1 MDRPSRKASH
11 SSSSRW
17 RLLAAILAV
26 VCWPGTALSTGSLP
40 DAPERTLLLLDL
52 RVDGVVRAESLSALG
67 AETGSYY
74 LDFAHFLQAVDFPIR
89 RSGRLWEGWFRGE
102 SRTFRWHMD
111 ARELERNAA
120 TETAPG
126 PEAWFIEDGHV
137 YVALEVVERWFDVT
151 LEIDRAGQWLTLTCP
166 EGLPFQKW
174 EEQKLAKYRLR
185 PAEREASSVFVSDQ
199 YRWVTVPT
207 FNLSSHVTTSASDS
221 AESRSATLSMLNSF
235 DLLKHSVLYSGSFA
249 SGTNQ
254 GRSHSHRMTVER
266 AAPTADGTLF
276 MGANRYAFGDVM
288 PSHSNLVLDST
299 SGRGFILE
307 RHPAGYASGMNAATI
322 AGDAPVGWE
331 VELYRN
337 GILLDFATVN
347 VDGRYVFEDQE
358 TVLGENVFVARL
370 YGPQGQVAEQAHTV
384 WGGGV
389 ELESG
394 DYDFSVSHIDYDH
407 RLLEGID
414 FDAERLPAKYATDVR
429 ATRALTP
436 DLQIGAAFTRAGV
449 GNRDRDG
456 SFTDEDYLALNG
468 RVRLA
473 RGVLIGE
480 VVDQLDAGRAVSLE
494 YLTGRWGQSLSLARR
509 SYRDFTSPVS
519 VRRQDVR
526 HENEV
531 SLSSPL
537 QRFGLTGYSLRFRH
551 SRLSEGSNEYRIQH
565 RVGARVGPLS
575 LRNDLDHVIAG
586 GSGATSGQFKAAGRF
601 RSFSFRGQADYHLG
615 FAEALRQVSGT
626 LGWDISQRTYASMSV
641 AQVLA
646 GEGGTQFSGL
656 FSARFGDLDL
666 SFNVST
672 DLEKRWKVGLGL
684 NFSFGYDRHSRSLVT
699 SDRSL
704 AHSGRAALKLFV
716 DENNNGIRDQDE
728 QPVQWASYRDAE
740 TISSAPG
747 TLPLRAMPRYQPVR
761 IETRHLKFD
770 DPFLIPREGGYEIYT
785 HAGSELSVDVAVVPT
800 GDIEGYVFA
809 SSEDAGVSRA
819 ARDLPV
825 SLRSPS
831 GKIVATARTEFDGF
845 YCFTGVPPG
854 PYEVHVGEASG
865 RTVIETVVL
874 DARVGL
880 AQVDGIHL

>member
-1 MDRPSRKASH
+1 
-11 SSSSRW
+11 
-17 RLLAAILAV
+17 
-26 VCWPGTALSTGSLP
+26 
-40 DAPERTLLLLDL
+40 
-52 RVDGVVRAESLSALG
+52 VDGAVRAESLATLG
-67 AETGSYY
+67 DGSGNYY
-74 LDFAHFLQAVDFPIR
+74 LDLAHFLRAVEFPIYL
-89 RSGRLWEGWFRGE
+89 SGRLWEGWFRGE

-111 ARELERNAA
+111 SSELERDGS
-120 TETAPG
+120 TERAPDSG
-126 PEAWFIEDGHV
+126 AWFIEDDHV
-137 YVALEVVERWFDVT
+137 YVAMEVVEGWFDVS
-151 LEIDRAGQWLTLTCP
+151 LDIDRAGQWLTLTCP

-174 EEQKLAKYRLR
+174 EEQKLAKYQLR

-199 YRWVTVPT
+199 YRWATVPT
-207 FNLSSHVTTSASDS
+207 FNLSSHLSTGATNS

-235 DLLKHSVLYSGSFA
+235 DFLKHSVLYSGSLA
-249 SGTNQ
+249 SGTDQ
-254 GRSHSHRMTVER
+254 DRSHSHRLTIER
-266 AAPTADGTLF
+266 GAPTANGTLF
-276 MGANRYAFGDVM
+276 MGANRYALGDVM
-288 PSHSNLVLDST
+288 PRHSNLVLDST

-307 RHPAGYASGMNAATI
+307 RHPAGYASGMNSATI

-337 GILLDFATVN
+337 GVLLDFATVN
-347 VDGRYVFEDQE
+347 GDGRYVFENQE
-358 TVLGENVFVARL
+358 TVFGENVFVARL
-370 YGPQGQVAEQAHTV
+370 YGPQGQTAEQAHTM

-394 DYDFSVSHIDYDH
+394 DYDFSISHIDYDR

-414 FDAERLPAKYATDVR
+414 VDADRLPAEYATDLR
-429 ATRALTP
+429 ATRALTS

-449 GNRDRDG
+449 GNRERDG

-468 RVRLA
+468 RIRLA

-480 VVDQLDAGRAVSLE
+480 VVDQLDAGRAVSVE

-509 SYRDFTSPVS
+509 TFRDFESPVS

-531 SLSSPL
+531 SLSAPL
-537 QRFGLTGYSLRFRH
+537 GRFGLTGYSLRFRH
-551 SRLSEGSNEYRIQH
+551 SRLSGGSDEYRIQH
-565 RVGARVGPLS
+565 RLGARLGPLS
-575 LRNDLDHVIAG
+575 LRNDLDHVVLG
-586 GSGATSGQFKAAGRF
+586 DSRATSGQFKAAGRF
-601 RSFSFRGQADYHLG
+601 RSLSFRGQADYHLG
-615 FAEALRQVSGT
+615 FAETLRQVSGT
-626 LGWDISQRTYASMSV
+626 LGWDISPRTYASMSV
-641 AQVLA
+641 SQIVA

-656 FSARFGDLDL
+656 FSARFGHLDL
-666 SFNVST
+666 SFNVSS

-684 NFSFGYDRHSRSLVT
+684 NLSFGYDRHSRSLVT

-728 QPVQWASYRDAE
+728 QPVPWASYRDTE
-740 TISSAPG
+740 TIGSAPG
-747 TLPLRAMPRYQPVR
+747 TLRLRAMPRYQPVR

-770 DPFLIPREGGYEIYT
+770 DPFLIPRESGYEIYT

-800 GDIEGYVFA
+800 GDVEGYVFA
-809 SSEDAGVSRA
+809 SAEDAGVSRA
-819 ARDLPV
+819 ARDLAV
-825 SLRSPS
+825 SLRSPD
-831 GKIVATARTEFDGF
+831 GRIVATARTEFDGF

-854 PYEVHVGEASG
+854 HYQVHVGDASG
-865 RTVIETVVL
+865 RTVIESVVL